1 MTVEELKDYLE
12 SLIEDGKGQYH
23 VIIGE
28 YGNNIEEDGLEIL
41 DDREEIAIF

>member
-28 YGNNIEEDGLEIL
+28 YGSNIDEDGLEL
-41 DDREEIAIF
+41 LHEREELVIF

>member
-1 MTVEELKDYLE
+1 MMVEELKDYLE

-28 YGNNIEEDGLEIL
+28 YGSVIDEDGLELL
-41 DDREEIAIF
+41 DEREELAIF